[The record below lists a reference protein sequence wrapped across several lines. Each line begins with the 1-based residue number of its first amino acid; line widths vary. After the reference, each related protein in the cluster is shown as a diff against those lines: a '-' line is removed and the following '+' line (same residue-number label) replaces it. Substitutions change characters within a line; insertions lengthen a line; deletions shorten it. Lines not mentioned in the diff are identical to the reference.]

1 MQRFQTH
8 SAKFVSSLLALSL
21 IPLGGITDIQ
31 TDTSSLADGLKT
43 EIVESAPAVAEELV
57 VKYKGEKKARVV
69 KLSRGKSIKDAAR
82 EFRLRGDVEYA
93 EPNYIAYAL
102 MVPNDPYYG
111 YQWNMKKIGMES
123 AWDIHTGTGVTVAVI
138 DTGVAYENFT
148 QGLKNYYRAP
158 DLGSTAFAPGYDFVH
173 NDTHPNDDN
182 GHGTHV
188 AGTVAGSTNN
198 NLGVAG
204 VAFAARVM
212 PIKVLGKSGSGT
224 YADVAD
230 GIRFAADNG
239 AKVINLS
246 LGGSATTTYLEEA
259 VAYAYEKD
267 VTIVAAA
274 GNGGVGSVTYPAA
287 YDTYVIAVGAT
298 RYDDAHASY
307 SNYGASLDIMAPG
320 GDTSVDQNGDGYGD
334 GILQQTFQGS
344 NYGAFSYYF
353 FQGTSMASPHVA
365 GVAAL
370 VIANGNA
377 TTTTDVRAA
386 LQESARDL
394 GAPGRDD
401 TFGYGLVDASIALAW
416 GAPPPPPPPP
426 PVAPTVD
433 LKIDGIDGPLT
444 IASGATS
451 TLSWITTNAPS
462 TCTAFDAW
470 SGSKNPAGGSEI
482 TFPLTGPATSTYTLL
497 CTNTAGTSTDSVIVN
512 VEAPVPPPPP
522 PTEIEVF
529 FDSFEVSEWN
539 GLWTEDSQ
547 NDWYRSSQRATEGTH
562 SAEVDGRA
570 NNATLTSS
578 SINLQGKTNA
588 SVSFSWLIEDILD
601 TNEYVSFE
609 VSTNNGTSWTE
620 MGRLLGNVSQENV
633 WHSASFNLTGVAG
646 DMRLRFKGK
655 MSGSAEDANVDAV
668 KVVAY

>member
-21 IPLGGITDIQ
+21 IPLGGIPDIQ

-182 GHGTHV
+182 GHG
-188 AGTVAGSTNN
+188 
-198 NLGVAG
+198 
-204 VAFAARVM
+204 
-212 PIKVLGKSGSGT
+212 KSGSGT

-274 GNGGVGSVTYPAA
+274 GNGGAGSVTYPAA
-287 YDTYVIAVGAT
+287 YDNYVIAAGAT
-298 RYDDAHASY
+298 RYDDARASY

-334 GILQQTFQGS
+334 GISQQTLQGS
-344 NYGAFSYYF
+344 NY
-353 FQGTSMASPHVA
+353 
-365 GVAAL
+365 
-370 VIANGNA
+370 
-377 TTTTDVRAA
+377 
-386 LQESARDL
+386 
-394 GAPGRDD
+394 
-401 TFGYGLVDASIALAW
+401 
-416 GAPPPPPPPP
+416 
-426 PVAPTVD
+426 
-433 LKIDGIDGPLT
+433 
-444 IASGATS
+444 
-451 TLSWITTNAPS
+451 
-462 TCTAFDAW
+462 
-470 SGSKNPAGGSEI
+470 EI
-482 TFPLTGPATSTYTLL
+482 
-497 CTNTAGTSTDSVIVN
+497 
-512 VEAPVPPPPP
+512 
-522 PTEIEVF
+522 
-529 FDSFEVSEWN
+529 
-539 GLWTEDSQ
+539 
-547 NDWYRSSQRATEGTH
+547 
-562 SAEVDGRA
+562 
-570 NNATLTSS
+570 
-578 SINLQGKTNA
+578 
-588 SVSFSWLIEDILD
+588 
-601 TNEYVSFE
+601 
-609 VSTNNGTSWTE
+609 
-620 MGRLLGNVSQENV
+620 
-633 WHSASFNLTGVAG
+633 
-646 DMRLRFKGK
+646 
-655 MSGSAEDANVDAV
+655 
-668 KVVAY
+668 